1 MKDMEL
7 GQILKTIFQSVYY
20 RLKVFKKRRAI
31 FFRFVLINIGSTKG
45 GRKSRYFMPVEGPD
59 FKKIFIL

>member
-7 GQILKTIFQSVYY
+7 GQTLKIIFQSVYY
-20 RLKVFKKRRAI
+20 RLKISKRQGLF
-31 FFRFVLINIGSTKG
+31 FFRFVLINISSTKG